1 MAGLYPSNP
10 GFQSVNF
17 KINTPTLRTE
27 TISGKTRRVGMGHS
41 FYTFTAQYSNMRKQ
55 DFAPVIAFIAKQY
68 GPLEDFQVVLPEISY
83 TKAPNQTSNTVSTS
97 ANATI
102 GDNTV
107 SITGAGLGEDV
118 LYAGDYFKFNNH
130 SKVYMCVE
138 DWTSGQDLYFSGSLV
153 EDVPNGTALTITAVP
168 FTVVL
173 DNEIQE
179 YITGIG
185 GISTLQVDFRE
196 TW

>member
-17 KINTPTLRTE
+17 RINTPTLRTE
-27 TISGKTRRVGMGHS
+27 TISGKSRRVGMGHS
-41 FYTFTAQYSNMRKQ
+41 FYTFSAQYSNMRRQ

-68 GPLEDFQVVLPEISY
+68 GPLDDFQIILPEISF
-83 TKAPNQTSNTVSTS
+83 TKAPDQTNTTVTTS
-97 ANATI
+97 ANAAI

-107 SITGAGLGEDV
+107 AITNVSAGKDV
-118 LYAGDYFKFNNH
+118 LYAGDYFKFDNH

-138 DWTSGQDLYFSGSLV
+138 NWSTGQDLYFSGSLV
-153 EDVPNGTALTITAVP
+153 EAVPSGTSLTIDSVP
-168 FTVVL
+168 FTVIL
-173 DNEIQE
+173 DNDIQE
-179 YITGIG
+179 YQTGIG
-185 GISTLQVDFRE
+185 GISTMQVDFRE